1 VENVRKIDAKVN
13 AKYLLGDS
21 VNADVNDERWKNVDF
36 VFNAAGFNEQRKA
49 VDERAVFFC
58 KPVVDC
64 GIYEASGHTSDNV
77 PFIAEPCNAAMF
89 TPESFPGKWSFPRT
103 VEQCA
108 AFAHHIFDYNYW
120 QCPEA
125 ARTYEKTQENR
136 PGLFPRKKI
145 LEVFQKPPKDFE
157 DCVRWARKQ
166 FEKIFREN
174 ISRLLRNFPLDYEDE
189 VGQKVLEWVQ
199 TNASADHIR
208 CGEIRFTSHSLSP
221 LPFYGRKCLKF
232 PLTKVRKAYLT
243 CLTNFEQ
250 SMAWMCLVERR
261 Y

>member
-89 TPESFPGKWSFPRT
+89 TPKSFPGKWSFPRT

-125 ARTYEKTQENR
+125 ARTYEKTQDNR

-145 LEVFQKPPKDFE
+145 LKVFQKPPKDFE

-174 ISRLLRNFPLDYEDE
+174 ISRLLRNFPLDYVDE
-189 VGQKVLEWVQ
+189 VGIKFWSGSKRMPVSITFDAEDPIHFSFIE
-199 TNASADHIR
+199 SAAILR
-208 CGEIRFTSHSLSP
+208 AEMFEISLDECTLSVSD
-221 LPFYGRKCLKF
+221 LP
-232 PLTKVRKAYLT
+232 
-243 CLTNFEQ
+243 N
-250 SMAWMCLVERR
+250 
-261 Y
+261 